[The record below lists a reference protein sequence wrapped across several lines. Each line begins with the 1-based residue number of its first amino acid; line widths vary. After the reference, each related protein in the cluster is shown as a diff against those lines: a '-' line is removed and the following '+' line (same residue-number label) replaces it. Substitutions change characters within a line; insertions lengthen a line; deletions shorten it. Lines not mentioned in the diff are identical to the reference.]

1 MAAPDVALVPPP
13 VGRHWLLWFALIA
26 LHFGL
31 WCGVYQS
38 GFTRDEVH
46 ALIKPGPYKLIEPY
60 LAAAHRDGLAGV
72 VRVYFFGESDDRL
85 YLEYA
90 RLLLTGQLDVA
101 QIEKVQRRAVTHAA
115 LPARPWPYR
124 DVTVEYPP
132 LALLPML
139 PPALFST
146 EYSGYRIAFAAFM
159 LLLHLANLALAFLL
173 LRASFANAPAAMRR
187 PLPARPHPITWLL
200 CASLA
205 WSMLLGRIAAARMD
219 HAVVTWT
226 LSCLWAGSRAMSAQ
240 GRARVRWAAWSG
252 LFAACGVMTKLVPG
266 LALLALLIV
275 WLSAPTPVS
284 PLPETD
290 ASRSPHGNRDRFRL
304 AFVACAAGGLTL
316 VAINLPM
323 FAFAGD
329 RYLDTFRYH
338 TLRGIQIES
347 LYAGVLLALHRFG
360 LALQVSESFGSTNL
374 DSCFTRTIQLL
385 SPWLFVASCVAIGSR
400 RWSRDPRALV
410 GLTIAL
416 LLAFVLT
423 GRVFSP
429 QYLIWIAAPLL
440 AAGALDRPR
449 GRWRWACALFTLLCL
464 ISQLIYPQGY
474 PVLKAFHPL
483 AVALLNL
490 RNLGIVA
497 VCVLVV
503 RAASSRRAAM

>member
-1 MAAPDVALVPPP
+1 MSAPDVALVPTP
-13 VGRHWLLWFALIA
+13 VRRQWLLWFVLVA

-31 WCGVYQS
+31 WSGVYQC

-60 LAAAHRDGLAGV
+60 VAAAHRDGLVGI

-90 RLLLTGQLDVA
+90 RLLLKGEVDVA
-101 QIEKVQRRAVTHAA
+101 HIEAVQRRAATHAA

-159 LLLHLANLALAFLL
+159 LLLHLANLAFAFQL
-173 LRASFANAPAAMRR
+173 LRAGFANKAPGTFS
-187 PLPARPHPITWLL
+187 ARLHPITWLL

-205 WSMLLGRIAAARMD
+205 WSVLLGRIVAARMD
-219 HAVVTWT
+219 HVVVTWT
-226 LSCLWAGSRAMSAQ
+226 LACLWAGSRAMSAQ
-240 GRARVRWAAWSG
+240 GRARLQWAACSG
-252 LFAACGVMTKLVPG
+252 LCAACGVMTKLVPG

-275 WLSAPTPVS
+275 WLSSNIP
-284 PLPETD
+284 
-290 ASRSPHGNRDRFRL
+290 DRWRL
-304 AFVACAAGGLTL
+304 ALAACAAGGVTL
-316 VAINLPM
+316 LAINLPM

-347 LYAGVLLALHRFG
+347 LYAGILLVLHAFG
-360 LALQVSESFGSTNL
+360 LPLQVSESFGSTNL

-385 SPWLFVASCVAIGSR
+385 SPWLFVASCVVIGIR
-400 RWSRDPRALV
+400 RWSPEPRALV

-449 GRWRWACALFTLLCL
+449 GTWRWACALFMLLCL

-490 RNLGIVA
+490 RNLGIVL
-497 VCVLVV
+497 VCALVV
-503 RAASSRRAAM
+503 RAASSRRAAI